1 MASLLPVI
9 VEIVSFLEGRAHC
22 AARGV
27 CVAAAREGMTA
38 PEKLLMWTR
47 RALQWRET
55 TRRVD
60 TELGIIRSGMNAVM
74 QRVIACQTCGRPS
87 GVRHCLEGG
96 RVMCQPCYA
105 MEDWPRPLVVGRI

>member
-9 VEIVSFLEGRAHC
+9 GEIVSFLEGRAHC
-22 AARGV
+22 ACRGV
-27 CVAAAREGMTA
+27 CVAAARETMTA

-60 TELGIIRSGMNAVM
+60 LELGIIRSGMNAVM
-74 QRVIACQTCGRPS
+74 QRVIGCQTCGRID
-87 GVRHCLEGG
+87 GARLCLEGG

-105 MEDWPRPLVVGRI
+105 AEDLPRPLVVGRV